1 MANGLL
7 EEIRR
12 IAESSKDIP
21 QEVVNRLMLTAL
33 AELVVKMDKHTDQ
46 EVVMSDSMDTSIG
59 QIRLT
64 TDALTHQM
72 ADINTKLTALATEIT
87 AIRSNPLV
95 SLGGFI
101 KRHPKPSLALA
112 VILVMASFVLLSSRP
127 FLIMILT
134 LAGVPSTAIEQILLL
149 ISS

>member
-46 EVVMSDSMDTSIG
+46 GKVESDAIDTSID
-59 QIRLT
+59 QIKVT
-64 TDALTHQM
+64 TDVLSRQVT
-72 ADINTKLTALATEIT
+72 DINTKLTALAGEFT
-87 AIRSNPLV
+87 ALRSNPMI

-101 KRHPKPSLALA
+101 KRHPKPSLVIA
-112 VILVMASFVLLSSRP
+112 VSIIMASFVLLSSRP
-127 FLIMILT
+127 FLVMILT
-134 LAGVPSTAIEQILLL
+134 LAGVPNTAIEQILLL